1 MNAMYYD
8 PFVLPFTLGMLIL
21 MVYLLVKYGTWF
33 WQLDAQD
40 KKKIRYRLLTRRTLI
55 ALREIVAEGLIH
67 RKIFKVNPRL
77 GYMHMSLAFGW
88 FLLIVVG
95 AIEAHIFVKGSAPL
109 YFPIFFRYFV
119 PDQHHF
125 FFSWGFAQLMDLLL
139 LFVLSGLFMAFAKRF
154 NAKTVGLK
162 KTTKL
167 KVVDKFVLTALWLI
181 FPLRLLAE
189 SLTSGYHNSGGF
201 LTGSLG
207 AVFQSLFPTEPF
219 IYPAWWAY
227 SLSLGAF
234 FVGLPFTRYM
244 HIPTEMVLIFFRN
257 WGLKLKMNNPV
268 LKEVEIYSCP
278 KCGICIDTCQLN
290 ELQNATKSQSVYF
303 IQRVRN
309 ADNYRE
315 LAENC
320 LMCGRCESV
329 CPVGIDLT
337 ALRLLHK
344 TDFSLNKKEHYAFV
358 PEFTCQADIVYFA
371 GCMTHLTPAIKN
383 SMELIF
389 QQANEKYWF
398 MDKEQG
404 ACCGRPLKLAGQFQA
419 ASELVSR
426 NKNLILQS
434 GAHTLVTSCPICYK
448 IFKEDYRLPLR
459 VLHHSEYIN
468 ELLVSKKI
476 QVKKSTTSVV
486 YHDPCELG
494 RGSAVYQAPR
504 NALQFASNVIENG
517 NSRQNSLCC
526 GGSLANQSLSE
537 NNKQNIAR
545 STVHKLTENN
555 PELIATACPMCK
567 KTLGAVSSIKVADIA
582 ELVVKQM
589 IVKPVRQKQKAVS
602 VAEFA

>member
-1 MNAMYYD
+1 MYYD
-8 PFVLPFTLGMLIL
+8 PFVLPFTLGLL
-21 MVYLLVKYGTWF
+21 LLLGYLLVKYGTWF

-207 AVFQSLFPTEPF
+207 AVFQYLFPTEPF

-227 SLSLGAF
+227 SLSLGVF

-257 WGLKLKMNNPV
+257 WGLKLKVNNPV
-268 LKEVEIYSCP
+268 LKAVEIYSCP

-290 ELQNATKSQSVYF
+290 ELQNTTKSQSVYF

-309 ADNYRE
+309 AENYRE

-320 LMCGRCESV
+320 LLCGRCESV

-337 ALRLLHK
+337 ALRLMHK
-344 TDFSLNKKEHYAFV
+344 TDFSENKKDQFAFV
-358 PEFTCQADIVYFA
+358 SERTNTADVIYFA
-371 GCMTHLTPAIKN
+371 GCMTHLTPTIKN
-383 SMELIF
+383 SMEQIF
-389 QQANEKYWF
+389 KQAGENYWF

-419 ASELVSR
+419 ASELVSLNR
-426 NKNLILQS
+426 NMILQS

-476 QVKKSTTSVV
+476 QVKKSTISVV

-494 RGSAVYQAPR
+494 RGAAVYQAPR

-517 NSRQNSLCC
+517 SSGQNSLCC

-537 NNKQNIAR
+537 NNKQNIAHT
-545 STVHKLTENN
+545 TVHKLTDNN

-567 KTLGAVSSIKVADIA
+567 KTLGAVSAVKVVDIA
-582 ELVVKQM
+582 ELVAKQM
-589 IVKPVRQKQKAVS
+589 IVKPVHQKQKAVS

>member
-1 MNAMYYD
+1 MYYD
-8 PFVLPFTLGMLIL
+8 PFVLPFTVGML
-21 MVYLLVKYGTWF
+21 LLLGFLFVKYGTWI
-33 WQLDAQD
+33 WHLDTQD
-40 KKKIRYRLLTRRTLI
+40 KKKIRHRLLTRRTLF

-119 PDQHHF
+119 PEQHHF

-167 KVVDKFVLTALWLI
+167 KLVDKFVLTALWFI

-189 SLTSGYHNSGGF
+189 SFTSGYYQSGGF
-201 LTGSLG
+201 LTASLG
-207 AVFQSLFPTEPF
+207 STFQSFLPLEHL

-227 SLSLGAF
+227 SISLGVF

-244 HIPTEMVLIFFRN
+244 HIPTEMLLIFFRH
-257 WGLKLKMNNPV
+257 WGLKLKANNRV

-290 ELQNATKSQSVYF
+290 NLNQVNKSQSVYF

-309 ADNYRE
+309 DENYRE

-320 LMCGRCESV
+320 LLCGRCESL

-337 ALRLLHK
+337 ALRLMHK
-344 TDFSLNKKEHYAFV
+344 PDFYESKKENYAFI
-358 PEFTCQADIVYFA
+358 PEQTNTADVVYFA
-371 GCMTHLTPAIKN
+371 GCMTHLTPNIKN
-383 SMELIF
+383 SMEQIF
-389 QQANEKYWF
+389 KQAGENYWF

-404 ACCGRPLKLAGQFQA
+404 ACCGRPLKLAGQLKA
-419 ASELVSR
+419 AEELVKR
-426 NKNLILQS
+426 NRQLIMQS

-448 IFKEDYRLPLR
+448 IFKEDYRLPLH

-468 ELLVSKKI
+468 QLLGAGRLKLKRSALK
-476 QVKKSTTSVV
+476 VV

-494 RGSAVYQAPR
+494 RGSGIYKAPR
-504 NALQFASNVIENG
+504 NVIQSTAFLMENNYSNENA
-517 NSRQNSLCC
+517 LCC
-526 GGSLANQSLSE
+526 GGSLANQCISEQNKQTIAQDTVVKLSE
-537 NNKQNIAR
+537 P
-545 STVHKLTENN
+545 N
-555 PELIATACPMCK
+555 PELLVTACPLCK
-567 KTLGAVSSIKVADIA
+567 KTLGAVSPVKVRDLA
-582 ELVVKQM
+582 ELVAKQM
-589 IVKPVRQKQKAVS
+589 LVPANSPKYKAIS
-602 VAEFA
+602 VHEYA